1 MKALKKYLISRARIS
16 ICTSALRL
24 SVATMTATIFIVLSA
39 TSTYS
44 QLINELAQRLL
55 RQGNP
60 QMSVQSPQVLD
71 AIIII
76 RASSTDVT
84 IMIESTSSPSI
95 YRKTILILRVA
106 RGARNELY
114 ILLCF
119 VVCDVCVSNNQ
130 INGY

>member
-1 MKALKKYLISRARIS
+1 VKAPKKYLISRARIS

-60 QMSVQSPQVLD
+60 QMSVQLPQVLD

-76 RASSTDVT
+76 ASSTDVT

-95 YRKTILILRVA
+95 YRKTILFLHVA
-106 RGARNELY
+106 RGARNEL
-114 ILLCF
+114 
-119 VVCDVCVSNNQ
+119 
-130 INGY
+130 